1 MAIYFNEKEILNKIR
16 EKLNNSKNVDIAV
29 AFITGSGLNSIFKGI
44 DLTNKKIRVVTTTDN
59 YITDPSALQ
68 FFMNNKIETKLINKD
83 NAKIGFH
90 SKFIIFGNQEKSGL
104 IGSANITWTALN
116 AKYESMADA
125 KANELQE
132 NFDNLWKLGEKL
144 DKEFVLNYEDEFNVS
159 NTILDHRS
167 KALSIKANEMQR
179 KALKEI
185 EEVMQTGDNKA
196 LLWAA
201 TGSGKTIL
209 SALLARKKNF
219 KRTLFIVHNR
229 TIIRNAKRDFK
240 LVFPS
245 KEMVELFT
253 GNYYSASENDFVF
266 STEKTITKI
275 LIEDPAFLDQFDYII
290 FDEAHKIGENNLQ
303 DNLINTLLVDKE
315 KFILAMTA
323 TPMRS
328 DDPRYV
334 TTKLENIVG
343 KITPKEALEKGLIC
357 KFKYFGV
364 DVIDVDF
371 EVRDLKTNEI
381 KVMSQKFINK
391 LKDKETRI
399 WDSTKIKGILF
410 VKTKKEALLLE
421 EIMNKAGYKSI
432 AIFSGKSD
440 RPDEQN
446 RQIDDL
452 QDNSNDLNFIISI
465 NKFNE
470 GVDIPNINTIGMFR
484 FTESNIIYS
493 QQIGRGLR
501 KEPTG
506 KKFLNIIDLVGNHK
520 NSFERIIALNGEV
533 SGEPKDLIHR
543 IKNNT
548 IDFQLDEIASESIL
562 ESLLETNNV
571 KYSKFYKQILNE
583 KSLLEN
589 RPIRLV
595 EYKEKITKNLRLLI
609 NNLKP
614 KTTTNEGDKS
624 WLVEAHKA
632 MGENMDSISDIENQ
646 IIDLFSWMP
655 IAISTPEE
663 KQEII
668 KMLEGQTATLK
679 KKWLSYF
686 SGKNVDNESISQ
698 MVKGDFNA
706 YFKYDSEEGTIS
718 FKRDLINGKAKELLD
733 EVKEY
738 LYSNQHVDDFE
749 SLMQWYSRPELL
761 FMQGYTA
768 TIAVGKFHKY
778 EGDED
783 YDQEETYYTNKI
795 YNRKSN
801 YSDYKN
807 KVLNNNTFILSND
820 KVDTEVK
827 YNINKTHNFIGTKQ
841 FNRDY
846 MYLYIGKPSEVKLKD
861 TIKKDGN
868 LYKDQSRS
876 NEVVEK
882 EYTRYEVTTS
892 ARLSDE
898 DTDYLMFQ

>member
-16 EKLNNSKNVDIAV
+16 EKLNESKNVDIAV
-29 AFITGSGLNSIFKGI
+29 AFITGEGLKLIFKGI

-59 YITDPSALQ
+59 YITDPAALK

-83 NAKIGFH
+83 KAKIGFH
-90 SKFIIFGNQEKSGL
+90 SKFIIFGTQEKSGL
-104 IGSANITWTALN
+104 IGSANITWTALS

-132 NFDNLWKLGEKL
+132 NFDTLWKVGEKL
-144 DKEFVLNYEDEFNVS
+144 DNEFASNYEDEFNIS

-209 SALLARKKNF
+209 SALLARKKNY

-275 LIEDPAFLDQFDYII
+275 LIKEPKFLDQFDYVI

-303 DNLINTLLVDKE
+303 DGLINTLLTYKE
-315 KFILAMTA
+315 KFVLAMTA

-328 DDPRYV
+328 DNPRYV

-391 LKDKETRI
+391 LKDEKTKI
-399 WDSTKIKGILF
+399 WDGTKIKGILF

-421 EIMNKAGYKSI
+421 EIMNNAGYESI
-432 AIFSGKSD
+432 AIFSGKND
-440 RPDEQN
+440 RPDQQN
-446 RQIDDL
+446 KYIDDL
-452 QDNSNDLNFIISI
+452 QDNENNLNFIISI

-533 SGEPKDLIHR
+533 SGEPKDLIHK

-548 IDFQLDEIASESIL
+548 IDFQLDEVASESIL
-562 ESLLETNNV
+562 ESLLKTNKV

-624 WLVEAHKA
+624 WLVEAHRA
-632 MGENMDSISDIENQ
+632 MGENIDSISDIENQ

-668 KMLEGQTATLK
+668 KMLEGRTATLK

-686 SGKNVDNESISQ
+686 SGKNVENGSISQ
-698 MVKGDFNA
+698 MVKGDFNV
-706 YFKYDSEEGTIS
+706 YFKYDSEKGTIS
-718 FKRDLINGKAKELLD
+718 FKKDLINGKAKELLD

-768 TIAVGKFHKY
+768 TITAGKFHKY

-807 KVLNNNTFILSND
+807 LVLNNNTFILSND
-820 KVDTEVK
+820 KVDAEVQ
-827 YNINKTHNFIGTKQ
+827 YNIEKTHNFIGTKQ

-846 MYLYIGKPSEVKLKD
+846 MFLYIGKPSEVKFKD

-868 LYKDQSRS
+868 LYKDQSGN

-882 EYTRYEVTTS
+882 EYTRYEVVTS
-892 ARLSDE
+892 AKLSDE